1 MSSAKI
7 TRVAYQE
14 GGLLEGGWR
23 YRMDRLV
30 RANGDLTYACVL
42 AHGDFA
48 VGEQVQVEWLP
59 EYKTTGQARKAAREA
74 AHALAGIGEMGAYA
88 AS

>member
-23 YRMDRLV
+23 YRMDRVV
-30 RANGDLTYACVL
+30 RDNGDLTYACVL

-48 VGEQVQVEWLP
+48 DGEQVQVEWLP
-59 EYKTTGQARKAAREA
+59 EYETAGQAREAAREA
-74 AHALAGIGEMGAYA
+74 AQVLAGDGDTGAYA